1 MAGDRRMNSAGGQ
14 RARQLDNERRPYTR
28 PEMPKILV
36 IEDSTSIV
44 DALEYGLTAEG
55 FKVVTAA
62 NGERSL
68 ALFGRERPDLVLL
81 DLMLPDLPGTE
92 VCKRIRAISSVPI
105 IMLTAK
111 DTEIDKVVGLE
122 LGADDY
128 VTKPFSMREL
138 VARVRAVLRRGRER
152 ETVDVTSAVE
162 ANGIRIDS
170 ERHEVLVR
178 GKHIELPPKEFALL
192 KLLVHN
198 AGRVLTRD
206 VLIERVWGPDYVGDT
221 KTLDVHIKRLR
232 SRIEPD
238 PKEPVLIMTIRGV
251 GYKLAD

>member
-1 MAGDRRMNSAGGQ
+1 
-14 RARQLDNERRPYTR
+14 
-28 PEMPKILV
+28 MPKILV
-36 IEDSTSIV
+36 VEDSPSII
-44 DALEYGLTAEG
+44 DALEYGLGTEG
-55 FKVVTAA
+55 FKVVTATD
-62 NGERSL
+62 GERSL
-68 ALFGRERPDLVLL
+68 VLFDRERPDLVLL
-81 DLMLPDLPGTE
+81 DLMLPDLSGTE
-92 VCKRIRAISSVPI
+92 VCKRIRATSSVPI
-105 IMLTAK
+105 IILTAK
-111 DTEIDKVVGLE
+111 DTEVDKVVGLE

-138 VARVRAVLRRGRER
+138 VARVRAVLRRGREQ
-152 ETVDVTSAVE
+152 EATDTTTAVE

-178 GKHIELPPKEFALL
+178 GKRIELPPKEFALL
-192 KLLVHN
+192 RLLVRN

-232 SRIEPD
+232 GRIEPD
-238 PKEPVLIMTIRGV
+238 PKEPVLIITIRGV